1 MAIKTG
7 MTVRTV
13 KACGALGADGALDLA
28 EGVKG
33 TVLSIEG
40 DTVLVALRDGCG
52 NVYVRGDLL
61 AGCKGRPLKAESLAR
76 ALAAHRGEATTE
88 ETSTSESTETEAAV
102 A

>member
-7 MTVRTV
+7 MTVRAV
-13 KACGALGADGALDLA
+13 KACGALGAEGAVDLA
-28 EGVKG
+28 EGAKG

-40 DTVLVALRDGCG
+40 DMVLVALREGG
-52 NVYVRGDLL
+52 NVYVRADLL

-88 ETSTSESTETEAAV
+88 ESPAEPEAAV